1 MPTHLFGL
9 LEKQSQQ
16 QLRKLTA
23 IMLYEVEY
31 IEPVLGEEL
40 FPYYRHYCV
49 ISALGTDYSRKGFG
63 IYDDRTDKYDRIA
76 HVLRHL

>member
-1 MPTHLFGL
+1 MPHTFGF
-9 LEKQSQQ
+9 LEQSQE
-16 QLRKLTA
+16 QLAKLTA
-23 IMLYEVEY
+23 KMLYEVEY

-49 ISALGTDYSRKGFG
+49 ISAFGNNYSQKGFG
-63 IYDDRTDKYDRIA
+63 IYDYQTSKYDRIG